1 MEAAIGMEIREHK
14 SSFAVYVVLRVLVI
28 AVAVLEFFNGDYE
41 AVFLCILTLLL
52 LLAPAFVQVR
62 FRIELPSALEVI
74 VLVFV
79 FAAEILG
86 EISSFYEIFPFWDT
100 VLHTMNGFLAAA
112 IGFSLVDLLNRS
124 DRVKFELSP
133 LYLAIVSFC
142 FSMTIGVVWEFF
154 EFSMDM
160 MFGFDMQKDAVVH
173 SISSVMLD
181 PAHANHAVHIN
192 DITQVAVNGRDL
204 GLGGY
209 LDIGLIDTME
219 DLIVNFI
226 GAVVFSVIGF
236 IYVKNRGKGVS
247 VISRFVPRRKSHDRD
262 YLRLAGGD
270 GDASLAPG
278 AQAHQAQHQSQH
290 DPHHHDHPLCGF
302 ERGRGER
309 QHLQSYDDELGRDGE
324 HDVRRLRLAGLAVDG
339 REALGQVAP
348 PSRLGGLCVRLRA
361 RRPDRHRAQDHLG
374 IPGQRHVRVPQRID
388 PHPLQLRVRS
398 PRWPSSSR
406 GAVSTGGGRSCW
418 SAVSPAACW
427 SSR

>member
-14 SSFAVYVVLRVLVI
+14 GSFAVYVVLRVLVI
-28 AVAVLEFFNGDYE
+28 AVAVLKFFNGDYE

-160 MFGFDMQKDAVVH
+160 LFGFDMQKDAVVH

-209 LDIGLIDTME
+209 LDIGLIDTMRQ
-219 DLIVNFI
+219 
-226 GAVVFSVIGF
+226 G
-236 IYVKNRGKGVS
+236 
-247 VISRFVPRRKSHDRD
+247 RFRHQPVRTPTQIPRP
-262 YLRLAGGD
+262 RL
-270 GDASLAPG
+270 
-278 AQAHQAQHQSQH
+278 
-290 DPHHHDHPLCGF
+290 
-302 ERGRGER
+302 
-309 QHLQSYDDELGRDGE
+309 
-324 HDVRRLRLAGLAVDG
+324 
-339 REALGQVAP
+339 
-348 PSRLGGLCVRLRA
+348 
-361 RRPDRHRAQDHLG
+361 
-374 IPGQRHVRVPQRID
+374 
-388 PHPLQLRVRS
+388 
-398 PRWPSSSR
+398 
-406 GAVSTGGGRSCW
+406 
-418 SAVSPAACW
+418 PAACGRRRRCVTRAGSAG
-427 SSR
+427 SSGATPVPARSTPPRSPMMRV

>member
-1 MEAAIGMEIREHK
+1 M
-14 SSFAVYVVLRVLVI
+14 SSCSMSTDTPPATGRSPSPIDWSDGQIEEQTAVARTLEDHGSRHRHGDPGAQGLFAVYVVLRVLVI
-28 AVAVLEFFNGDYE
+28 AVAVLKFFNGDYE

-181 PAHANHAVHIN
+181 PAHANHAIHIN

-219 DLIVNFI
+219 D
-226 GAVVFSVIGF
+226 FS
-236 IYVKNRGKGVS
+236 S
-247 VISRFVPRRKSHDRD
+247 SISS
-262 YLRLAGGD
+262 
-270 GDASLAPG
+270 
-278 AQAHQAQHQSQH
+278 
-290 DPHHHDHPLCGF
+290 
-302 ERGRGER
+302 
-309 QHLQSYDDELGRDGE
+309 
-324 HDVRRLRLAGLAVDG
+324 
-339 REALGQVAP
+339 
-348 PSRLGGLCVRLRA
+348 A
-361 RRPDRHRAQDHLG
+361 R
-374 IPGQRHVRVPQRID
+374 
-388 PHPLQLRVRS
+388 S
-398 PRWPSSSR
+398 CSPSS
-406 GAVSTGGGRSCW
+406 G
-418 SAVSPAACW
+418 
-427 SSR
+427 SSM

>member
-1 MEAAIGMEIREHK
+1 MGESKNKPPLRVRWKTMEAAIGMEIREHK
-14 SSFAVYVVLRVLVI
+14 GSFAVYVVLRVLVI

-160 MFGFDMQKDAVVH
+160 LFGFDMQKDAVVH

-181 PAHANHAVHIN
+181 PAHANHAIHIN

-226 GAVVFSVIGF
+226 GAVVF
-236 IYVKNRGKGVS
+236 
-247 VISRFVPRRKSHDRD
+247 
-262 YLRLAGGD
+262 L
-270 GDASLAPG
+270 
-278 AQAHQAQHQSQH
+278 
-290 DPHHHDHPLCGF
+290 
-302 ERGRGER
+302 
-309 QHLQSYDDELGRDGE
+309 
-324 HDVRRLRLAGLAVDG
+324 
-339 REALGQVAP
+339 
-348 PSRLGGLCVRLRA
+348 
-361 RRPDRHRAQDHLG
+361 RHRVHLCEEPRQG
-374 IPGQRHVRVPQRID
+374 RFRHQPVRTPTQIPR
-388 PHPLQLRVRS
+388 
-398 PRWPSSSR
+398 PRL
-406 GAVSTGGGRSCW
+406 
-418 SAVSPAACW
+418 PAACGRRRRCVTRAGSAG
-427 SSR
+427 SSGATPVPARSTPPRSPMMRV

>member
-1 MEAAIGMEIREHK
+1 MDHPKLEEWKTVWRERR
-14 SSFAVYVVLRVLVI
+14 SVTMVYILLRISVVLVMLAQI
-28 AVAVLEFFNGDYE
+28 FNGNFE
-41 AVFLCILTLLL
+41 NVFLCVLTLILFMMPSVLEKKLDITLPNTLEIIILL
-52 LLAPAFVQVR
+52 F
-62 FRIELPSALEVI
+62 IY
-74 VLVFV
+74 
-79 FAAEILG
+79 AAEIMG
-86 EISSFYEIFPFWDT
+86 EIGAYYVTFPYWDT

-160 MFGFDMQKDAVVH
+160 LFGFDMQKDAVVH

-290 DPHHHDHPLCGF
+290 DPHHHDHP
-302 ERGRGER
+302 
-309 QHLQSYDDELGRDGE
+309 
-324 HDVRRLRLAGLAVDG
+324 
-339 REALGQVAP
+339 
-348 PSRLGGLCVRLRA
+348 
-361 RRPDRHRAQDHLG
+361 
-374 IPGQRHVRVPQRID
+374 
-388 PHPLQLRVRS
+388 
-398 PRWPSSSR
+398 
-406 GAVSTGGGRSCW
+406 
-418 SAVSPAACW
+418 
-427 SSR
+427 

>member
-14 SSFAVYVVLRVLVI
+14 GSFAVYVVLRVLVI
-28 AVAVLEFFNGDYE
+28 AVAVLKFFNGDYE

-181 PAHANHAVHIN
+181 PTHANHAIHIN

-236 IYVKNRGKGVS
+236 IYVRNRGKGVS

-270 GDASLAPG
+270 GDAPLAPG
-278 AQAHQAQHQSQH
+278 AQAHQVQRQSQH
-290 DPHHHDHPLCGF
+290 DPHHHDHP
-302 ERGRGER
+302 
-309 QHLQSYDDELGRDGE
+309 
-324 HDVRRLRLAGLAVDG
+324 
-339 REALGQVAP
+339 
-348 PSRLGGLCVRLRA
+348 
-361 RRPDRHRAQDHLG
+361 
-374 IPGQRHVRVPQRID
+374 
-388 PHPLQLRVRS
+388 
-398 PRWPSSSR
+398 
-406 GAVSTGGGRSCW
+406 
-418 SAVSPAACW
+418 
-427 SSR
+427 

>member
-14 SSFAVYVVLRVLVI
+14 GSFAVYVVLRVLVI
-28 AVAVLEFFNGDYE
+28 AVAVLKFFNGDYE

-160 MFGFDMQKDAVVH
+160 LFGFDMQKDAVVH

-236 IYVKNRGKGVS
+236 IYVKNRGKAFPSSAGS
-247 VISRFVPRRKSHDRD
+247 YPDANPTTAITCGLRAATAMRHSRRERRLIRCNTSPSTIHTTTITHDAGLSAAGENGSTCNPMMTSSAAMASTMFAVFGLPV
-262 YLRLAGGD
+262 LRSM
-270 GDASLAPG
+270 DANL
-278 AQAHQAQHQSQH
+278 
-290 DPHHHDHPLCGF
+290 
-302 ERGRGER
+302 
-309 QHLQSYDDELGRDGE
+309 LGR
-324 HDVRRLRLAGLAVDG
+324 
-339 REALGQVAP
+339 
-348 PSRLGGLCVRLRA
+348 
-361 RRPDRHRAQDHLG
+361 
-374 IPGQRHVRVPQRID
+374 
-388 PHPLQLRVRS
+388 
-398 PRWPSSSR
+398 
-406 GAVSTGGGRSCW
+406 
-418 SAVSPAACW
+418 
-427 SSR
+427 

>member
-181 PAHANHAVHIN
+181 PAHANHAIHIN

-247 VISRFVPRRKSHDRD
+247 VISRFVPRRNPTTAITCGLRAATAMRHSRRERRLIRRNTSPSTIHTTTITHDAGLSAAGENGSTCNPMMTSSAAMASTMFAVFGLPV
-262 YLRLAGGD
+262 LRSM
-270 GDASLAPG
+270 DANL
-278 AQAHQAQHQSQH
+278 
-290 DPHHHDHPLCGF
+290 
-302 ERGRGER
+302 
-309 QHLQSYDDELGRDGE
+309 LGR
-324 HDVRRLRLAGLAVDG
+324 
-339 REALGQVAP
+339 
-348 PSRLGGLCVRLRA
+348 
-361 RRPDRHRAQDHLG
+361 
-374 IPGQRHVRVPQRID
+374 
-388 PHPLQLRVRS
+388 
-398 PRWPSSSR
+398 
-406 GAVSTGGGRSCW
+406 
-418 SAVSPAACW
+418 
-427 SSR
+427 

>member
-1 MEAAIGMEIREHK
+1 MGKSKNKPPLRVRWKTMEAAIGMEIREHK
-14 SSFAVYVVLRVLVI
+14 GSFAVYVVLRVLVI

-181 PAHANHAVHIN
+181 PAHANHAIHIN

-290 DPHHHDHPLCGF
+290 DPHHHDHP
-302 ERGRGER
+302 
-309 QHLQSYDDELGRDGE
+309 
-324 HDVRRLRLAGLAVDG
+324 
-339 REALGQVAP
+339 
-348 PSRLGGLCVRLRA
+348 
-361 RRPDRHRAQDHLG
+361 
-374 IPGQRHVRVPQRID
+374 
-388 PHPLQLRVRS
+388 
-398 PRWPSSSR
+398 
-406 GAVSTGGGRSCW
+406 
-418 SAVSPAACW
+418 
-427 SSR
+427 

>member
-173 SISSVMLD
+173 SISS
-181 PAHANHAVHIN
+181 
-192 DITQVAVNGRDL
+192 
-204 GLGGY
+204 
-209 LDIGLIDTME
+209 
-219 DLIVNFI
+219 
-226 GAVVFSVIGF
+226 
-236 IYVKNRGKGVS
+236 
-247 VISRFVPRRKSHDRD
+247 
-262 YLRLAGGD
+262 
-270 GDASLAPG
+270 GDARSGPR
-278 AQAHQAQHQSQH
+278 QSRH
-290 DPHHHDHPLCGF
+290 
-302 ERGRGER
+302 
-309 QHLQSYDDELGRDGE
+309 SY
-324 HDVRRLRLAGLAVDG
+324 
-339 REALGQVAP
+339 
-348 PSRLGGLCVRLRA
+348 
-361 RRPDRHRAQDHLG
+361 
-374 IPGQRHVRVPQRID
+374 QRH
-388 PHPLQLRVRS
+388 H
-398 PRWPSSSR
+398 
-406 GAVSTGGGRSCW
+406 TGGCQWARPRPWRLS
-418 SAVSPAACW
+418 
-427 SSR
+427 